1 VRDPG
6 RGTRR
11 RAEGAGYSLVEVL
24 VALVVLQVGLLGA
37 AGLVVT
43 ASRQVATT
51 VRLELA
57 LTLAEAVADSLLSRG
72 WGGDGSR
79 VDGPFVIE
87 WSGSDGW
94 AVVAVRPPDG
104 APLVRIPVPVVEP

>member
-1 VRDPG
+1 M
-6 RGTRR
+6 
-11 RAEGAGYSLVEVL
+11 
-24 VALVVLQVGLLGA
+24 ALVVLQIGLLGA
-37 AGLVVT
+37 AGLITT
-43 ASRQVATT
+43 ASRQVALA

-72 WGGDGSR
+72 WSGGGSR

-104 APLVRIPVPVVEP
+104 DPLVRIPVPVIEP